1 METERLANGS
11 LSLNPRKW
19 TEENGKRRLTEG
31 ANERAPDYFGSLDL
45 SLPLGAKLRIRVFG
59 WVRKAASGH
68 TYLSL
73 AAEYPQ
79 DETRRLAIAGNDPA
93 QTASMPP
100 SASPAEEETLP
111 F

>member
-1 METERLANGS
+1 MENERLANGS

-19 TEENGKRRLTEG
+19 AEENGKRRLAEG

-45 SLPLGAKLRIRVFG
+45 SLPLGAKLRIRLFG

-79 DETRRLAIAGNDPA
+79 DETRRLALSEPPA
-93 QTASMPP
+93 NPPAS
-100 SASPAEEETLP
+100 AQEEELP

>member
-1 METERLANGS
+1 MENERLANGS

-19 TEENGKRRLTEG
+19 AEENGKRRLAEG

-45 SLPLGAKLRIRVFG
+45 SLPLGAKLRIRLFG

-68 TYLSL
+68 TYLSI

-79 DETRRLAIAGNDPA
+79 DETRRLAVD
-93 QTASMPP
+93 TAEP
-100 SASPAEEETLP
+100 SAQHTAEQSAEEETLP

>member
-19 TEENGKRRLTEG
+19 TEENGKRRLAEG

-45 SLPLGAKLRIRVFG
+45 SLPLGAKLRIRLFG

-79 DETRRLAIAGNDPA
+79 DETRRLAVATDE
-93 QTASMPP
+93 P
-100 SASPAEEETLP
+100 SAQPTAEQSAEEETLP

>member
-1 METERLANGS
+1 MENERLANGS

-19 TEENGKRRLTEG
+19 TEENGKRRLSEG

-45 SLPLGAKLRIRVFG
+45 SLPLGAKLRIRLFG
-59 WVRKAASGH
+59 WVRKAAAGH
-68 TYLSL
+68 TYLSI

-79 DETRRLAIAGNDPA
+79 DETRRLAVA
-93 QTASMPP
+93 TAEP
-100 SASPAEEETLP
+100 SAQPTAEQSAEEETLP

>member
-1 METERLANGS
+1 MENERLANGS

-19 TEENGKRRLTEG
+19 VEENGKRRLAEG

-79 DETRRLAIAGNDPA
+79 DETRRLAVATDDTP
-93 QTASMPP
+93 TASTPP

>member
-1 METERLANGS
+1 MENERLANGS

-19 TEENGKRRLTEG
+19 AEENGKRRLADG

-45 SLPLGAKLRIRVFG
+45 SLPLGAKLRIRLFG

-79 DETRRLAIAGNDPA
+79 DETRRLAVA
-93 QTASMPP
+93 TAEP
-100 SASPAEEETLP
+100 SAQPTAAQSAEEDQLP